1 MTAIEKKR
9 QTFIIDLEKL
19 NSLNAEGCAACG
31 RKFTLGETVVRAC
44 GAWEGPPKLIH
55 EQRLGGGRGGI
66 RGGARGLGA
75 ARWPRPGA
83 SVAIKN

>member
-1 MTAIEKKR
+1 MVTIEKKR

-19 NSLNAEGCAACG
+19 NTLNTEGCAACG

-55 EQRLGGGRGGI
+55 ENEAVWDETSATFFERRCFESRKKG
-66 RGGARGLGA
+66 
-75 ARWPRPGA
+75 
-83 SVAIKN
+83 